1 MATATILLGVGAA
14 VLSDGSAS
22 NAAPQIKRT
31 QGTDANPKKHFLVLA
46 FDASTQ
52 EHCSWQFRM
61 PTDYSSG
68 GTLKISWMGAG
79 ASGNNVIWGAQ
90 VSATT
95 PADADT
101 PIEHA
106 KSSAAT
112 VTTAGNATEARRLN
126 ESSISL
132 NMDSAAA
139 GDFIVIT
146 LYRDADDASDNYTS
160 DAEVVAAAFEYT
172 TT

>member
-52 EHCSWQFRM
+52 EHCSWQFRL
-61 PTDYSSG
+61 PGDYSSG
-68 GTLKISWMGAG
+68 GTLKILWMGAG
-79 ASGNNVIWGAQ
+79 ASGNNVVWVAQ

-112 VTTAGNATEARRLN
+112 VTTAGNATEARRLI

-139 GDFIVIT
+139 GDYIVIT
-146 LYRDADDASDNYTS
+146 MYRDADDGSDNYTS
-160 DAEVVAAAFEYT
+160 DAEVVACAFEYT

>member
-1 MATATILLGVGAA
+1 MATGYISLTVTAA

-22 NAAPQIKRT
+22 NAAPQLKRT
-31 QGTDANPKKHFLVLA
+31 QGTDSNPKKHFMVMA
-46 FDASTQ
+46 FDASTR
-52 EHCSWQFRM
+52 ENCHWAFRM
-61 PTDYSSG
+61 PDDYASG

-79 ASGNNVIWGAQ
+79 ASGSNVIWGAQ

-112 VTTAGNATEARRLN
+112 VTTAGNATEARRLI

-146 LYRDADDASDNYTS
+146 FYRDAANASDNYTS
-160 DAEVVAAAFEYT
+160 DAEVVAATFSYT